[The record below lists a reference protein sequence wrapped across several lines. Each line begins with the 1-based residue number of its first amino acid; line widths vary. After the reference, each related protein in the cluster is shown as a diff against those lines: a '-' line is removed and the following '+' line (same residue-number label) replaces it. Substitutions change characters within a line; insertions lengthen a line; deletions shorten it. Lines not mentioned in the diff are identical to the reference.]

1 MSTLSYA
8 EAIVVGAFQGVT
20 ELFPV
25 SSLGHSVIIPAL
37 IGGSWAKDLDV
48 STPESPYLAFIVGLH
63 VATAAALLVFFWRDW
78 VRIIGGF
85 LSSIRHR
92 RVKTDAERLAWL
104 IVLATIPVG
113 IAGLLLEH
121 VFRTVLGKPMPAA
134 AFLFANGLILFLGE
148 RLRRRAPA
156 PAAVAARVTA
166 ESGRAPREPE
176 SIMRGVDL
184 DAGLDDAQ
192 ADLRSDA
199 RLAQVKMMRGVLI
212 GSAQILALL
221 PGISRSGVTMVA
233 GLTQGLSHRDA
244 ARFSFLLATPVI
256 LAAGVLKVPDLFGTL
271 GAGIG
276 GQILAGSIA
285 SFITAYLSVRF
296 LEKYFRTRTLI
307 PFAIYCLAAGAVS
320 FTILALR

>member
-1 MSTLSYA
+1 MSTTISYL

-25 SSLGHSVIIPAL
+25 SSLGHSIIIPAL

-48 STPESPYLAFIVGLH
+48 ATPESPYLAFIVGLH

-85 LSSIRHR
+85 ASSVGHR
-92 RVKTDAERLAWL
+92 RIRTDAERLAWL
-104 IVLATIPVG
+104 IILATIPVG

-148 RLRRRAPA
+148 RLRRRAS
-156 PAAVAARVTA
+156 VTIA
-166 ESGRAPREPE
+166 TSATGAGN
-176 SIMRGVDL
+176 SDSLVRGVDL
-184 DAGLDDAQ
+184 DEGLDDTQ

-199 RLAQVKMMRGVLI
+199 RLAGLSMKRGVLI
-212 GSAQILALL
+212 GSAQVLALL

-233 GLTQGLSHRDA
+233 GLTQNLSHRDA

-256 LAAGVLKVPDLFGTL
+256 LAAGVLKVPDLFGPL

-285 SFITAYLSVRF
+285 SFIAAYLSVQF

-307 PFAIYCLAAGAVS
+307 PFAVYSLVFGAVS